1 MRRASFISATLTVC
15 LIAILAVFGF
25 LVIRDAR
32 NAAEQKKAPAPTVR
46 ATDPQL
52 GPPDA
57 KVTIIEFGDFSC
69 DACRSAQPA
78 LSAALA
84 QVAGSVRLV
93 WKDFPLDS
101 IHPYARVRAVA
112 ARCAADQGKFWEMH
126 DLLFSNSQAT
136 STEQLTD
143 LATSLALGQSTFR
156 ACLTLPATEK
166 LVADALFEGQ
176 KAGVDGTPF
185 FFLNGKP
192 IAYTPSQQEWVALID
207 DNTVTKKKNQ

>member
-1 MRRASFISATLTVC
+1 MRRASLISATLTIC
-15 LIAILAVFGF
+15 LIAVLGTFGF

-32 NAAEQKKAPAPTVR
+32 NTTEKNIAHAPTVR
-46 ATDPQL
+46 ATDPQQ
-52 GPPDA
+52 GPSDA

-101 IHPYARVRAVA
+101 IHPYARTRAIA
-112 ARCAADQGKFWEMH
+112 ARCAGAQGKFWEMH
-126 DLLFSNSQAT
+126 DLLFGNSQAT
-136 STEQLTD
+136 SAEHLANLAASLD
-143 LATSLALGQSTFR
+143 LDRNAFTS
-156 ACLTLPATEK
+156 CLTLPATEK
-166 LVADALFEGQ
+166 LVTDALQEGK

-192 IAYTPSQQEWVALID
+192 IANIPTQQEWVTLISQ
-207 DNTVTKKKNQ
+207 NGL